1 MLIDPLKIPL
11 QVAFFFV
18 LQCSAYAED
27 RSSGT
32 DPLETQFRIHEN
44 YPNGITEDQLRELPL
59 SDSKLRL
66 AYFWLI
72 RTANGGWQITDN
84 RTPEM
89 VEVLK
94 DVRRRGDSA
103 TPLWLDIMDQNHD
116 SHLECM
122 IPHIIARVGTIN
134 MTPYV
139 DYLRKMIQTR
149 GDTINGTACEV
160 ALDLFFKH
168 GNKED
173 VQMVDDLAKKRP
185 FLAPFVQT
193 AVEKEGR
200 RYASPRTKP
209 SGTAS
214 SPEPAQVEVQRG
226 SNKDL
231 TTNRLPSEPPEEPAS
246 STTLL
251 VVTSL
256 LIVAAIGLL
265 RFWLKRR
272 K

>member
-1 MLIDPLKIPL
+1 MLFSPKVPLL
-11 QVAFFFV
+11 LAFFFI
-18 LQCSAYAED
+18 APFFAHAED
-27 RSSGT
+27 RAVGT
-32 DPLETQFRIHEN
+32 DPLEPQFKN
-44 YPNGITEDQLRELPL
+44 PGSYPKGMTGNQLMDLPL
-59 SDSKLRL
+59 SDPKLRL
-66 AYFWLI
+66 SYFWLI
-72 RTANGGWQITDN
+72 RSANGGPEITDQ

-94 DVRRRGDSA
+94 DVKRRGDSA
-103 TPLWLDIMDQNHD
+103 TPLWLDIMANNHD

-122 IPHIIARVGTIN
+122 IPHVIARVETIN

-173 VQMVDDLAKKRP
+173 VQMVEDLARKRP

-193 AVEKEGR
+193 VIEQEGR
-200 RYASPRTKP
+200 RHAGPRTKP
-209 SGTAS
+209 SGIAS
-214 SPEPAQVEVQRG
+214 SPAPSQAEVQEG
-226 SNKDL
+226 PDKDPQ
-231 TTNRLPSEPPEEPAS
+231 TNRLPPEPPEEPAS
-246 STTLL
+246 STALL

-256 LIVAAIGLL
+256 LIVAAIGLF
-265 RFWLKRR
+265 RFWPKRR